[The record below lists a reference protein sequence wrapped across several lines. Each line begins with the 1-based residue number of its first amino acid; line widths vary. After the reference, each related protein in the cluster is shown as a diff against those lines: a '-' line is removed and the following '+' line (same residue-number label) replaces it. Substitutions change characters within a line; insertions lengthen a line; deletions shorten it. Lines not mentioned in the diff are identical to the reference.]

1 MRTLI
6 QRVTHGSV
14 TVENKKVSEID
25 LGLVV
30 LIGVGKNDTQQEADW
45 LAEKIANLRI
55 FEDDQGKMNRSV
67 LEVGGSALVVSQF
80 TLYADAQKGRRP
92 SFEKAA
98 QPNEAEPLIEYF
110 TKRLQFYGVP
120 IQSGVFRAMM
130 SVEIINDGPVT
141 VWIEK

>member
-1 MRTLI
+1 MRVVI
-6 QRVTHGSV
+6 QRVTEGSV
-14 TVENKKVSEID
+14 TINGEVVSEIGK
-25 LGLVV
+25 GLVILV
-30 LIGVGKNDTQQEADW
+30 GVGKGDTQEKADW

-98 QPNEAEPLIEYF
+98 QPSEAEPLIDYF

-120 IQSGVFRAMM
+120 TKSGVFRAMM

-141 VWIEK
+141 IWIEK

>member
-1 MRTLI
+1 MRALI

-30 LIGVGKNDTQQEADW
+30 LIGVGKNDTQEQADW
-45 LAEKIANLRI
+45 MAEKIANLRI
-55 FEDDQGKMNRSV
+55 FEDEQQKMNRSV
-67 LEVGGSALVVSQF
+67 LEVQGSVLVVSQF

-92 SFEKAA
+92 SFIEAA
-98 QPNEAEPLIEYF
+98 PPSEAEPLIEYF
-110 TKRLQFYGVP
+110 TKRLKFYGVP
-120 IQSGVFRAMM
+120 TQSGVFRAMM

-141 VWIEK
+141 IWIEK

>member
-25 LGLVV
+25 HGVVV
-30 LIGVGKNDTQQEADW
+30 LIAVGKNDRQEQADW

-98 QPNEAEPLIEYF
+98 QPSEAEPLIDYF
-110 TKRLQFYGVP
+110 SKRLQFYGVP
-120 IQSGVFRAMM
+120 TQGGVFRAMM

-141 VWIEK
+141 IWIER